1 MKGEHATVA
10 ELSLEH
16 DWLSASG
23 GRRDWKPGMASR
35 SGTVAGGV
43 MASNAALGSRNLEAE
58 MLENA
63 VNVNRDYSA
72 SEAVP

>member
-1 MKGEHATVA
+1 
-10 ELSLEH
+10 
-16 DWLSASG
+16 
-23 GRRDWKPGMASR
+23 MASR